1 MGLFSRK
8 EPEPVR
14 DPDYPAQI
22 ERLKKERRSLKDQI
36 ADLKHEKKI
45 TEEDIKHMVRIR
57 EERIEVENEK
67 KNLERDRE
75 KEQEIAKVKDEY
87 RDKLEERL
95 HKEVENMKEMYTQIL
110 QRLPTV
116 EVAQSHNIE
125 ETRGASS

>member
-22 ERLKKERRSLKDQI
+22 ERLKKERRELKDQI